1 MGIEGLHGVALGV
14 HFFNWRLPEGIN
26 MDINLEEQNRLERLF
41 IYCKEHPEKLNPFE
55 KDFTEDNHKRFI
67 DDKGG
72 ENGYFVSPKMWKV
85 FARLESK
92 LKLEPYI

>member
-1 MGIEGLHGVALGV
+1 ME
-14 HFFNWRLPEGIN
+14 
-26 MDINLEEQNRLERLF
+26 INLEEQNRLERLF
-41 IYCKEHPEKLNPFE
+41 IYCKEHPEKLNKFE
-55 KDFTEDNHKRFI
+55 KEFTEDNHKRFI